1 LRQSGQACG
10 LAHFWALVIL
20 NSTGGGIYTT
30 HLLDKAVGMEF
41 GMPDAS
47 HHIIHIMVIAAAW
60 VYGQRLMSVYGRQ
73 LAALPYHEAIYH
85 EAIYHE
91 EIYGEEIDV
100 GEIYDEEIYHEAIDV
115 GEIDGEEI
123 DVVVATRRHLCL

>member
-1 LRQSGQACG
+1 
-10 LAHFWALVIL
+10 
-20 NSTGGGIYTT
+20 
-30 HLLDKAVGMEF
+30 
-41 GMPDAS
+41 MPDAS

-91 EIYGEEIDV
+91 EIYGEETDDGEMYHKEIDV